1 MAQYPRP
8 GIDYLPDGFT
18 DPAPRAWPLGVQA
31 GLLAAMFLVCQWI
44 WSLAEGS
51 VVERLVVAQATVV
64 PASWWIDWLSP
75 GLGVKAVNFNLR
87 APGGG
92 IHVLNGCEG
101 LDVLFLLWSALTVT
115 AMGWRRRIF
124 GFVAGTGLVWAL
136 NQVRVVVLFYANRQ
150 DKDLFALLHGTVAPL
165 LLIVATTAA
174 FVLLLA
180 WPTRSAQRNNLPPA
194 PVADA

>member
-1 MAQYPRP
+1 
-8 GIDYLPDGFT
+8 
-18 DPAPRAWPLGVQA
+18 
-31 GLLAAMFLVCQWI
+31 
-44 WSLAEGS
+44 
-51 VVERLVVAQATVV
+51 VVAQATVV

-75 GLGVKAVNFNLR
+75 ELGVKAVNFSLR

-92 IHVLNGCEG
+92 INVLNGCEG
-101 LDVLFLLWSALTVT
+101 LEVLFLLWAALVVT

-136 NQVRVVVLFYANRQ
+136 NQARVVGLFYANRE
-150 DKDLFALLHGTVAPL
+150 DKELFALLHGTVAPL

-180 WPTRSAQRNNLPPA
+180 WPTQSAQRQDLHPS
-194 PVADA
+194 PVADV